1 MTLPSRSISKNES
14 LSIERLKIAGLLSIA
29 LEELEPYDGKLSRTV
44 LRGACCS
51 NAARLLDRVLG
62 GSGLLEGIYES
73 CLCHELAL
81 SGFKVERQL
90 AVPVHY
96 KGSVVRDP
104 LYIDILVEGLV
115 IVEVKATEKLHPIHD
130 VQLLTYLRLTG
141 CKLGLL
147 VNFGQEYVK
156 DGIKR
161 VVNGLQEA
169 FFAS

>member
-1 MTLPSRSISKNES
+1 MENKPSLCLSVFALCYFYTNAISLLNERKAAKAQRMENKIS
-14 LSIERLKIAGLLSIA
+14 HKIIGAAIE
-29 LEELEPYDGKLSRTV
+29 V
-44 LRGACCS
+44 H
-51 NAARLLDRVLG
+51 RVLG
-62 GSGLLEGIYES
+62 GPGLLEGIYES

-81 SGFKVERQL
+81 MGLRVQRQL
-90 AVPVHY
+90 AVPVNY
-96 KGSVVRDP
+96 KGSIVRDP

-115 IVEVKATEKLHPIHD
+115 IIEVKALEKLHPIHN

-156 DGIKR
+156 DGTRR

-169 FFAS
+169 FFVP